1 MIAQLTDCLAATS
14 CPRQGRLRLAI
25 PCCILVRGKRQGPAM
40 PITEKTSHRLSVFVG
55 TARFLKVNPVAATM
69 TAKHVDQVSAGQQRN
84 RFIAGKRIGVWAVV
98 ARRD

>member
-1 MIAQLTDCLAATS
+1 VKHKQRTSRAAFF
-14 CPRQGRLRLAI
+14 
-25 PCCILVRGKRQGPAM
+25 
-40 PITEKTSHRLSVFVG
+40 LSVFVG
-55 TARFLKVNPVAATM
+55 TARFLKVDPVPATM